1 MNKRLELHEK
11 LKQLV
16 GTNNVYFQPP
26 ASVQISYPC
35 VIYSVGNG
43 DAKRADNTVYLYT
56 NSYDVLFIFKKPNLE
71 IIEQV
76 LRFIPMCRF
85 TRAYVADNLNHYAF
99 TIYY

>member
-16 GTNNVYFQPP
+16 GSNDVYFQPP
-26 ASVQISYPC
+26 ASVHISYPC
-35 VIYSVGNG
+35 VIYHVGAG
-43 DAKRADNTVYLYT
+43 DAKRADNIVYNYT
-56 NSYDVLFIFKKPNLE
+56 NSYDVVFIFKKPNIE

-76 LRFIPMCRF
+76 LNAIPMCRF

-99 TIYY
+99 TLYY